1 MPHDKGTGK
10 PLFQFSQQGKQ
21 AATLGR
27 RARIGRMSGCIQPAF
42 IADAYGVPVM
52 PLTMCTDA
60 FQRPSTVNLAVAR
73 DVKMITNVPESPV
86 PDMVHPTG
94 FKSQAP
100 PLGGGGAM
108 DNNQG
113 NRPHAAVNLHTN

>member
-60 FQRPSTVNLAVAR
+60 FQRSSTVNLAVAR
-73 DVKMITNVPESPV
+73 DVEMVTDVAESPSAY
-86 PDMVHPTG
+86 MLYATG
-94 FKSQAP
+94 FKIQAP
-100 PLGGGGAM
+100 PLRGSGAM

-113 NRPHAAVNLHTN
+113 NCPHAAVNLHTN